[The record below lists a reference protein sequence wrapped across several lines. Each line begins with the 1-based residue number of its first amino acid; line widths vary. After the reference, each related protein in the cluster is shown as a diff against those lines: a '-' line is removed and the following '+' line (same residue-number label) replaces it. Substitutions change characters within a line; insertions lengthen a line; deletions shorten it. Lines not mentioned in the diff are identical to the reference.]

1 MEPEEAIALLRSN
14 DPEDRLRAAR
24 VLSRTARRRDANAIA
39 DALAREDDR
48 WIRRFLARAL
58 GYAQDRRRG
67 PRQTAGLV
75 SDDERIDELLG
86 VATASVTKLLLHE
99 FSPLLGD
106 IRRHAEREVRGSAI
120 VDYGD
125 SRTRQAVER
134 LDRLIDA
141 IANLNK
147 AASPSSLVEFD
158 LATLSTRL
166 IEACAERSGERIE
179 AAGPNPLLVYG
190 DERLVELA
198 IDQGLRNAIE
208 ATAERG
214 GVDPVTVT
222 WTSGDNHATVSVG
235 DRGPGLPKGFDRA
248 LRAISTTK
256 DKRRHHGLGLLTA
269 NRAAR
274 SMGGSIVVSP
284 RLGGG
289 VSFVLSWPARGPE
302 DANPPR

>member
-1 MEPEEAIALLRSN
+1 MQPDEAIALLRSN
-14 DPEDRLRAAR
+14 EAEDRLRAAR
-24 VLSRTARRRDANAIA
+24 ALSRTARRRDANAIA

-86 VATASVTKLLLHE
+86 VATASVTALLLHE
-99 FSPLLGD
+99 FNPLLGD
-106 IRRHAEREVRGSAI
+106 IRRHAEREVGSS
-120 VDYGD
+120 VRDYAE

-134 LDRLIDA
+134 LDRLLDA

-147 AASPSSLVEFD
+147 AASPSALMEFD
-158 LATLSTRL
+158 LAALANHL
-166 IEACAERSGERIE
+166 VEACAERSGMRIE
-179 AAGPNPLLVYG
+179 AAGPNPLLVHG
-190 DERLVELA
+190 DERLVEMA
-198 IDQGLRNAIE
+198 MDQGLRNAIE
-208 ATAERG
+208 ATAESG
-214 GVDPVTVT
+214 SPDPVTVT
-222 WTSGDNHATVSVG
+222 WTSGDNYATVSVG
-235 DRGPGLPKGFDRA
+235 DRGLGLPKGFDRA

-256 DKRRHHGLGLLTA
+256 DKRLHHGLGLLTA